1 MISYLVDKMMALLR
15 HFHLDST
22 DYWQVNVFIKPVV
35 LMLSTRQ
42 QEFLECRSSAVL
54 PEDSKVTR
62 ARTDLRANTNLKVV
76 QATQQVRPAGTTQS
90 ATLAARQLE
99 KTVRVE
105 GLTSTYHWETTNNI
119 CS

>member
-1 MISYLVDKMMALLR
+1 MMALLK
-15 HFHLDST
+15 HFHLDSIN
-22 DYWQVNVFIKPVV
+22 YWPVIFFIKPVV
-35 LMLSTRQ
+35 LLLPTGQ
-42 QEFLECRSSAVL
+42 QGLDLECRSSAVL